1 MIKIITNTI
10 QLGIIVV
17 WGITCYYIC
26 KSEDGFQYFIYWI
39 IMGFPFGFQKLRMLL
54 IPKGFGIAG
63 EMGVFALD
71 AIVAGLVGGIFL
83 VKKIVVIMADY
94 IRAIG
99 KIIRPSGSNL

>member
-26 KSEDGFQYFIYWI
+26 RSEDGFQYFIYWI

-63 EMGVFALD
+63 EIGVFALD
-71 AIVAGLVGGIFL
+71 AIVAGLIGGIFL

-99 KIIRPSGSNL
+99 KIIRPT

>member
-26 KSEDGFQYFIYWI
+26 RSEDGFQYFIYWI

-54 IPKGFGIAG
+54 IQKGFGIAG
-63 EMGVFALD
+63 EIGVFALD
-71 AIVAGLVGGIFL
+71 AIVAGLIGGIFL

-94 IRAIG
+94 IKAIG
-99 KIIRPSGSNL
+99 KIIRPT